1 MATIVSSTAA
11 DRPLLDGVTRL
22 SLTRTHLSAERT
34 LMSSIPAS
42 FAMISFGIIAVLVG
56 LLGVLAFAGLFVR
69 INLF

>member
-1 MATIVSSTAA
+1 
-11 DRPLLDGVTRL
+11 
-22 SLTRTHLSAERT
+22 
-34 LMSSIPAS
+34 MSSIRAS